1 MFMVQPEKIPKVSV
15 CVITYNQEKY
25 IRQCLQSIVDQ
36 VTDFDFEVIVG
47 EDCSTDGTRAIVQE
61 FAERY
66 PGIVKPIYQKKNIG
80 GGVHNFLTVHRAA
93 RGEYIAH
100 VDGDDYC
107 LPGKLQA
114 QADLLDRDHTCNIVF
129 HRMLL
134 MKSTGEIKEGPLAHV
149 ENIGEMRFDRGAII
163 QFMTIAPHSSKMY
176 RKSFRDFEIPDF
188 GVMDYFA
195 NVEQIGSGFA
205 RFAGT
210 RNYGVYR
217 TGGGISSSG
226 IRSRQALAESF
237 TYFWKRYP
245 EYRLQ
250 VNTAALTYF
259 IADLKNWR
267 KSWPMFFFVWVRTFH
282 LGSVINLLR
291 SLKFIKQLRMNN

>member
-1 MFMVQPEKIPKVSV
+1 MAPPEKIPKVSV

-47 EDCSTDGTRAIVQE
+47 DDCSLDGTRDIVRE
-61 FAERY
+61 FAERH
-66 PGIVKPIYQKKNIG
+66 PKIVKSIYQEKNIG

-114 QADLLDRDHTCNIVF
+114 QADLLDSDPSCNIVF

-134 MKSTGEIKEGPLAHV
+134 MRPTGEIKEGSLLNAK
-149 ENIGEMRFDRGAII
+149 NIAEMRFDRGALI
-163 QFMTIAPHSSKMY
+163 QFMAIGLHSSKMY
-176 RKSFRDFEIPDF
+176 RKAVRDYDLPNFDLI
-188 GVMDYFA
+188 DYFA
-195 NVEQIGSGFA
+195 NVEQIGNGVA
-205 RFAGT
+205 RFVGYE
-210 RNYGVYR
+210 NYGVYR
-217 TGGGISSSG
+217 VGGGIAASG

-237 TYFWKRYP
+237 TYFCKKYP
-245 EYRLQ
+245 ECRLQ

-259 IADLKNWR
+259 IIDLKNWR
-267 KSWPMFFFVWVRTFH
+267 KTWPMFFFVWVKTFH

-291 SLKFIKQLRMNN
+291 NLKFINKLRISN